1 MKIVHICLAAVYI
14 EGFGYQENILPQCHR
29 AMGYD
34 VTVLTSDHVF
44 DKNYTQKI
52 REENDYVNPYGV
64 HVIALQRTKRYGP
77 YSKFGDYADL
87 FKTLKKE
94 KPDIIFVHGGQ
105 FVALMDV
112 IAYCKRNSQVK
123 LYIDQHGDYYNMRLD
138 RWQNRFVQHWIYGHW
153 MRKAIPYV
161 NKFWGGYPLAVSIP
175 K

>member
-64 HVIALQRTKRYGP
+64 HVIALQ
-77 YSKFGDYADL
+77 
-87 FKTLKKE
+87 
-94 KPDIIFVHGGQ
+94 
-105 FVALMDV
+105 
-112 IAYCKRNSQVK
+112 
-123 LYIDQHGDYYNMRLD
+123 
-138 RWQNRFVQHWIYGHW
+138 
-153 MRKAIPYV
+153 
-161 NKFWGGYPLAVSIP
+161 
-175 K
+175 